1 MLHSFNYNHRKERK
15 LKITELIEKCR
26 SGIAQISLEND
37 RECIG
42 SGSAFLVDGGLVTN
56 NHNLTQI
63 RFDTL
68 VIRFENDINN
78 NSSNEI
84 RLSSQHCTDSIV
96 ARSPENEKDFV
107 YIILSESEC
116 NGRHIF
122 ELSDSSSLTVGEQI
136 VFMGYPFSSPH
147 LTAHIGYVSSLHQS
161 NGVEIIQIDGSV
173 NSGNSGGP
181 LIDLKTGKVAGIV
194 TRAETGLLREQF
206 NRLLQALKNNQSIL
220 QRQQQ
225 SGAVMSIAG
234 IDPIQAIKAS
244 QSSMEQIVKQ
254 LRRSAN
260 VGIGFAFS
268 AKYVKEDIIHLKK

>member
-1 MLHSFNYNHRKERK
+1 MKP
-15 LKITELIEKCR
+15 TELIKKCR

-37 RECIG
+37 RKCIG

-56 NHNLTQI
+56 SHNLRRIT
-63 RFDTL
+63 FDTL
-68 VIRFENDINN
+68 VIRFENDISN

-84 RLSSQHCTDSIV
+84 RLSSQHCIESIV
-96 ARSPENEKDFV
+96 AESSENEKDFV
-107 YIILSESEC
+107 YIILSEPEC

-173 NSGNSGGP
+173 NGGNSGGP

-194 TRAETGLLREQF
+194 TRAETGLLKEQF
-206 NRLLQALKNNQSIL
+206 NRLLQALKNNHEIL
-220 QRQQQ
+220 LKHQHGVKI
-225 SGAVMSIAG
+225 SLGG

-244 QSSMEQIVKQ
+244 QASMEQIVTQ

-268 AKYVKEDIIHLKK
+268 TKYVKEEIINLKK

>member
-1 MLHSFNYNHRKERK
+1 MKS
-15 LKITELIEKCR
+15 TELIKKCR

-56 NHNLTQI
+56 SHNLRRIT
-63 RFDTL
+63 FDTL
-68 VIRFENDINN
+68 VIRFENDISN

-84 RLSSQHCTDSIV
+84 RLSSQKCMDAIV
-96 ARSPENEKDFV
+96 AESPEDEKDFV
-107 YIILSESEC
+107 YIILSETEC

-147 LTAHIGYVSSLHQS
+147 LTAHLGYVSSLHQS

-181 LIDLKTGKVAGIV
+181 LLDLKTGKVAGIV
-194 TRAETGLLREQF
+194 TRAETGLLKEQF
-206 NRLLQALKNNQSIL
+206 DRLLQALKNNIRTLESRSII
-220 QRQQQ
+220 
-225 SGAVMSIAG
+225 SIGG
-234 IDPIQAIKAS
+234 IDPIRAIRAS
-244 QSSMEQIVKQ
+244 QVSMEQIVIQ

-268 AKYVKEDIIHLKK
+268 AEYIKEEIIHL

>member
-1 MLHSFNYNHRKERK
+1 MKP
-15 LKITELIEKCR
+15 TELIEKCR

-56 NHNLTQI
+56 SHNLRRI

-68 VIRFENDINN
+68 VIRFENDISN

-96 ARSPENEKDFV
+96 AESPENEKDFV
-107 YIILSESEC
+107 YIILSEPEC

-122 ELSDSSSLTVGEQI
+122 ELSDSSSLIVGEQI

-194 TRAETGLLREQF
+194 TRAETGLLKEQF
-206 NRLLQALKNNQSIL
+206 DRLLQALKNNIRTLESRPRI
-220 QRQQQ
+220 
-225 SGAVMSIAG
+225 SMGG
-234 IDPIQAIKAS
+234 IDPIRAIRAS
-244 QSSMEQIVKQ
+244 QVSMEQIVTQ

-268 AKYVKEDIIHLKK
+268 TKYVKEEIINLKK

>member
-1 MLHSFNYNHRKERK
+1 MKP
-15 LKITELIEKCR
+15 TELIEKCR

-37 RECIG
+37 I
-42 SGSAFLVDGGLVTN
+42 S
-56 NHNLTQI
+56 
-63 RFDTL
+63 
-68 VIRFENDINN
+68 N

-96 ARSPENEKDFV
+96 AESPENEKDFV
-107 YIILSESEC
+107 YIILSEPEC

-194 TRAETGLLREQF
+194 TRAETGLLKEQF
-206 NRLLQALKNNQSIL
+206 NRLLQALKNNYEILNHRSIIKV
-220 QRQQQ
+220 
-225 SGAVMSIAG
+225 GG

-244 QSSMEQIVKQ
+244 QASMGQIVTQ

-268 AKYVKEDIIHLKK
+268 AKYVKEKIIH

>member
-1 MLHSFNYNHRKERK
+1 MKP
-15 LKITELIEKCR
+15 TELIEKCR

-56 NHNLTQI
+56 SHNLRLIT
-63 RFDTL
+63 FDTL
-68 VIRFENDINN
+68 VIRFENDISN

-84 RLSSQHCTDSIV
+84 RLSSQHCIESIV
-96 ARSPENEKDFV
+96 AESSENEKDFV
-107 YIILSESEC
+107 YIILSEPEC

-181 LIDLKTGKVAGIV
+181 LIDLKTGKVAGII

-206 NRLLQALKNNQSIL
+206 NRLLQALKDNQSIL

-225 SGAVMSIAG
+225 SGARISIAG

-244 QSSMEQIVKQ
+244 QASMEQIVTQ

>member
-1 MLHSFNYNHRKERK
+1 MKP
-15 LKITELIEKCR
+15 TELIKRCR

-56 NHNLTQI
+56 SHNLRRIT
-63 RFDTL
+63 FDTL
-68 VIRFENDINN
+68 VIRFESDINN
-78 NSSNEI
+78 NYSNEI
-84 RLSSQHCTDSIV
+84 RLSSQHCIESI
-96 ARSPENEKDFV
+96 AAESPENEKDFV
-107 YIILSESEC
+107 YIILSEPEC

-122 ELSDSSSLTVGEQI
+122 EFSDSSSLIVGEQI

-147 LTAHIGYVSSLHQS
+147 LTSHIGYVSSLHKS

-194 TRAETGLLREQF
+194 TRAETGLLKEQF
-206 NRLLQALKNNQSIL
+206 NQLLQALKNNHEIL
-220 QRQQQ
+220 KHQQ
-225 SGAVMSIAG
+225 SFAKISIAG
-234 IDPIQAIKAS
+234 IDPIQAMKAS
-244 QSSMEQIVKQ
+244 QASMEQIVTQ

-268 AKYVKEDIIHLKK
+268 AKYVKEDIVHLKK

>member
-1 MLHSFNYNHRKERK
+1 MKS
-15 LKITELIEKCR
+15 TELIEKCR

-37 RECIG
+37 RKCIG

-56 NHNLTQI
+56 SHNLRRIT
-63 RFDTL
+63 FDTL
-68 VIRFENDINN
+68 VIRFENDISN

-84 RLSSQHCTDSIV
+84 RLSSQDCMDAIV
-96 ARSPENEKDFV
+96 AESSEDEKDFV
-107 YIILSESEC
+107 YINLSEPAF

-122 ELSDSSSLTVGEQI
+122 ELSDLSSLSVGEQV

-147 LTAHIGYVSSLHQS
+147 LTAHLGYVSSLHQS

-181 LIDLKTGKVAGIV
+181 LLDLKTGKVVGIV
-194 TRAETGLLREQF
+194 TRAETGLLKEQF
-206 NRLLQALKNNQSIL
+206 DRLLQALKNNIGALESPPIISI
-220 QRQQQ
+220 
-225 SGAVMSIAG
+225 GG
-234 IDPIQAIKAS
+234 IDPIRAIRAS
-244 QSSMEQIVKQ
+244 QVSMEQIVIQ

-268 AKYVKEDIIHLKK
+268 AEYVKEEIIHLKK